1 MIDRHERL
9 LDYLAQADGW
19 VTAAEL
25 ADKLGVT
32 SRSVRSYVTAVK
44 SSAHPLEVIASST
57 SGYRL
62 NRDLYAAFL
71 SGSRGL
77 EAERPRD
84 RHYHLVRRLG
94 DAPEGLDIYALA
106 ESLFV
111 SESTIE
117 ADLRKIKGIVEESGL
132 AVTRRGSIVG
142 LSGSEPNLRRLL
154 SRMFRDEEAQ
164 GFLELESIQR
174 EFESAN
180 LRSFKTD
187 LIGMLDSH
195 GYFVN
200 EYGINHVLLH
210 VAIAIDRTT
219 KDHRAADG
227 SGSTLTDVAPDIP
240 AELSDLVL
248 RHFDVTLGA
257 TDLDYLTL
265 LLTTRVIT
273 SGLETQDGRPNP
285 ILDDDLATVRRI
297 VARVSEE
304 YLVDLDDEDFITRL
318 SLHVRN
324 LVARAQDKSYS
335 RNPMTRSI
343 KTAYPMIYELAVFI
357 ASEIQRQESIT
368 IHDDE
373 ISYIALHVGSYLE
386 RQAKLEERVT
396 CAIVCPNYYDLHLIL
411 RERLEAV
418 LGSDLQIEIVIT
430 RTDVD
435 WADLATDLV
444 LTTISSRSFGD
455 NVVVIQPFLTEG
467 DIDAIRKAIS
477 RVRRQRRRV
486 QLKDELLLFF
496 DESLFLR
503 NFHTHDE
510 EAMIRA
516 LGARMVEAGIIQD
529 SYIEGAIER
538 ERMSSTAFTDN
549 IAVPHAMAM
558 TAQRTAIC
566 IVVNDTAMQWGDN
579 RVNVIALI
587 AFSASG
593 RATFQAIFDQFVSV
607 FSDRDDVQRLIRRS
621 TDFPAFIEELVQLV
635 VE

>member
-1 MIDRHERL
+1 MIDKHERL
-9 LDYLAQADGW
+9 LDYLAQAEGW

-32 SRSVRSYVTAVK
+32 TRSVRSYVTAVK

-57 SGYRL
+57 AGYRL
-62 NRDLYAAFL
+62 NRELYAEFL
-71 SGSRGL
+71 KGATSR

-106 ESLFV
+106 ESLYV

-117 ADLRKIKGIVEESGL
+117 SDLRKIKAIVEDSDL
-132 AVTRRGSIVG
+132 ALTRRGSIVG
-142 LSGSEPNLRRLL
+142 LAGSEVNLRKLL

-180 LRSFKTD
+180 LRAFKTD

-195 GYFVN
+195 GFFVN
-200 EYGINHVLLH
+200 EYGVNHVLLH
-210 VAIAIDRTT
+210 VAIAIDRT
-219 KDHRAADG
+219 KGLDLPRA
-227 SGSTLTDVAPDIP
+227 DVAGI
-240 AELSDLVL
+240 AVELAELVRRHFSIELSD
-248 RHFDVTLGA
+248 
-257 TDLDYLTL
+257 TDLDHLAL

-273 SGLETQDGRPNP
+273 PGQSADSESADLTLEEGKRRM
-285 ILDDDLATVRRI
+285 RRI

-304 YLVDLDDEDFITRL
+304 YLVDLDDEDFILRL

-324 LVARAQDKSYS
+324 LVARAHDKSYS

-368 IHDDE
+368 IRDDE

-386 RQAKLEERVT
+386 RQAKREERVT
-396 CAIVCPNYYDLHLIL
+396 AAIVCPNYYDLHLIL

-418 LGSDLQIEIVIT
+418 LGDELQIEIVIT

-435 WADLATDLV
+435 WADLSTDLV
-444 LTTISSRSFGD
+444 LTTISSRSFAD

-467 DIDAIRKAIS
+467 DIDAIRKAMS
-477 RVRRQRRRV
+477 RIRRQRRRV

-496 DESLFLR
+496 DDALFLR
-503 NFHTHDE
+503 NFYAPDE
-510 EAMIRA
+510 ESMITA
-516 LGARMVEAGIIQD
+516 LGERMVLEGVIHPD
-529 SYIEGAIER
+529 YIDGAIER

-549 IAVPHAMAM
+549 IAVPHALSM
-558 TAQRTAIC
+558 TAHRTAIC
-566 IVVNDTAMQWGDN
+566 IVINETPMQWGEN

-587 AFSASG
+587 AFSAAG
-593 RATFQAIFDQFVSV
+593 RTTFQAVFDQFVSV
-607 FSDRDDVQRLIRRS
+607 FSDRDYVQQLIRRAI
-621 TDFPAFIEELVQLV
+621 DFPAFIEELVHGIDV
-635 VE
+635 